1 MMPANDNS
9 GKAWDIGNTGLHQN
23 KEGPLVTKEIYTK
36 GALPVGIKSRSN
48 QYRTCRK
55 KESP

>member
-1 MMPANDNS
+1 MPANDNS

-36 GALPVGIKSRSN
+36 GALPAGIKSQEQSV
-48 QYRTCRK
+48 QDVK
-55 KESP
+55 K

>member
-1 MMPANDNS
+1 MMPAYDNS

-36 GALPVGIKSRSN
+36 GALPAGIKSQEQSV
-48 QYRTCRK
+48 QDV
-55 KESP
+55 